1 MVNLTESFT
10 KLYGRP
16 PTESEVASMW
26 KMKREQE
33 GFKKQLAKEK
43 ACGIKRAK
51 EPVTPKT
58 LPKDPTERKWP
69 YRASKQAKIINRML
83 IVQTRISDIAYVL
96 DVPENFVM
104 SEIERWKLPQNNDK

>member
-1 MVNLTESFT
+1 MVNFVDSFT
-10 KLYGRP
+10 KLYGRRP
-16 PTESEVASMW
+16 NESETAAMMR
-26 KMKREQE
+26 MKQEQD
-33 GFKKQLAKEK
+33 GFKKQLIKEK

-69 YRASKQAKIINRML
+69 YRASKQAKMINRML
-83 IVQTRISDIAYVL
+83 IVQTRISDIAYIL
-96 DVPENFVM
+96 DVSENFVM